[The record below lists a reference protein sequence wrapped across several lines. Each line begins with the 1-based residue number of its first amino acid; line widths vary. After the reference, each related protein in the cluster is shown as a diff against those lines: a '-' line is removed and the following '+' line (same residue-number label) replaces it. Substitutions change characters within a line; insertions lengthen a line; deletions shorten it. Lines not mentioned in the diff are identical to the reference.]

1 MKKEITIP
9 VSKQEDMAAL
19 KLRRENYATKRD
31 IQATE
36 FNDAIAKRLLAEAKS
51 VIKCNKCG
59 KEFETART
67 EETSMSCP
75 ACAVE
80 K

>member
-9 VSKQEDMAAL
+9 VTKQEDMAAL

-31 IQATE
+31 LQATE
-36 FNDAIAKRLLAEAKS
+36 FNDAIAKRLIAESKS
-51 VIKCNKCG
+51 VLKCNKCG
-59 KEFETART
+59 REFETVKT
-67 EETSMSCP
+67 DETSMSCP
-75 ACAVE
+75 ACTA